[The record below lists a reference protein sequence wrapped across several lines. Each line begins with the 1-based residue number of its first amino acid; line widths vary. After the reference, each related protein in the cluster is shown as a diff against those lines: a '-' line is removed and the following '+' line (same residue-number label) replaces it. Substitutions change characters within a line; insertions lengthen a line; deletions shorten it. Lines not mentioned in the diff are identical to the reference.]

1 MHVCGPDEN
10 PDGIIYLT
18 GTMFQHLKCPQTG
31 VYPLITLRKADMMQ
45 TNSKTHAMVVVGT
58 RPEAIKMAP
67 VIRQLKEHA
76 GHFQTTIVA
85 TAQHR
90 QMMDQALSQFQI
102 KPDIDLNVM
111 RAHQSLYALT
121 CRILKSMEMTLRK
134 VKPDIVLVQGD
145 TTTVLAG
152 ALAAFYRKIPV
163 AAVESGLRSHDLY
176 NPFPEEVNR
185 RLATVMTEIHFAP
198 TPFARNALLRENIPR
213 KKIVVTGNT
222 VVDALQYM
230 SKIPFSF
237 GRTPFAKMDLEHHR
251 IVLVTSHR
259 RESWGK
265 DFENICM
272 ALKKI
277 VRAHSDVLV
286 IFPVH
291 LNPVVRDAA
300 YKILGRQERICLTE
314 PLDYLVFV
322 NLMKKAYLILT
333 DSGGLQEE
341 APTFGKPLLV
351 MRDVTERPE
360 AASVGLARVVGT
372 KTADIV
378 REAFCLLNDRQ
389 AYAEMAGAKNP
400 YGDGRAAGRIVEVLM
415 RWAAGEKTLCKA
427 SEEFRP
433 R

>member
-1 MHVCGPDEN
+1 MKTH
-10 PDGIIYLT
+10 
-18 GTMFQHLKCPQTG
+18 
-31 VYPLITLRKADMMQ
+31 
-45 TNSKTHAMVVVGT
+45 SKTHAMIVVGT
-58 RPEAIKMAP
+58 RPEVIKMAP
-67 VIRQLKEHA
+67 VIQQLKEHA
-76 GHFQTTIVA
+76 GQFQTTVVA

-90 QMMDQALSQFQI
+90 QMMDQALAQFGIQ
-102 KPDIDLNVM
+102 PDIDLDLM
-111 RAHQSLYALT
+111 RANQSLHSLT
-121 CRILKSMEMTLRK
+121 YRILESMDLTLQQ

-145 TTTVLAG
+145 TTTVFAG

-198 TPFARNALLRENIPR
+198 TPFARDALLRENIPR

-237 GRTPFAKMDLEHHR
+237 RRTPFAKMDLDHHR
-251 IVLVTSHR
+251 IVLTTSHR

-265 DFENICM
+265 DFANICM

-300 YKILGRQERICLTE
+300 YKILGAQERICLTD

-322 NLMKKAYLILT
+322 NLMKRAYLILT
-333 DSGGLQEE
+333 DSGGVQEE
-341 APTFGKPLLV
+341 APAFGKPLLV
-351 MRDVTERPE
+351 MREVTERPE
-360 AASVGLARVVGT
+360 AASAGLARVVGT

-378 REAFCLLNDRQ
+378 REACRLLNDRQ
-389 AYAEMAGAKNP
+389 AYAEMADAKNP
-400 YGDGRAAGRIVEVLM
+400 YGDGRAARRIVGALM
-415 RWAAGEKTLCKA
+415 RWAAGEKTLCKS
-427 SEEFRP
+427 SEEFNP
-433 R
+433 DLSGEP